1 MTSTRQLILDYLKQ
15 KPIAT
20 ALEISQALNT
30 TAANIRHHLSILT
43 LEGAVEIVGE
53 RPNRQRGRPSQL
65 YMLASQARQ
74 NNLGILADAL
84 LDELLASIPKN
95 EHQGLLRRIALRMAG
110 EGESSRNLT
119 QRLYLAIRRLNE
131 LQYRARWEAHLD
143 APFVILGHCP
153 YSMILTDHPEL
164 CQIDSMIIEGLLA
177 TPVKQVEKLA
187 TDSQGATHCRFLVL
201 QRK

>member
-15 KPIAT
+15 KPVAT
-20 ALEISQALNT
+20 AQEISRALDT
-30 TAANIRHHLSILT
+30 TAANIRHHLSILI
-43 LEGAVEIVGE
+43 LEGAVDVVGE
-53 RPNRQRGRPSQL
+53 RPTHQRGRPSQL

-84 LDELLASIPKN
+84 LDELLSSTPEDKRL
-95 EHQGLLRRIALRMAG
+95 EFLRRLAQRLTG
-110 EGESSRNLT
+110 PVESGGNLT

-131 LQYRARWEAHLD
+131 LQYRARWEARLN

-164 CQIDSMIIEGLLA
+164 CQMDCNILEGLLA

-187 TDSQGATHCRFLVL
+187 VDNQGASYCRFLVL
-201 QRK
+201 HSR